1 MIPKVAL
8 IGVIGRKFPVFQR
21 FAIQLAAIPD
31 SSMVYAGGATLIQ
44 TGNALANFEPFS
56 YAFRATLAETRF
68 SPNESA
74 LIGPRF
80 SDASLVTAAWI
91 ITARGLGTLEG
102 DQR

>member
-1 MIPKVAL
+1 LKDQEHRPLVL
-8 IGVIGRKFPVFQR
+8 GVKFVL
-21 FAIQLAAIPD
+21 QLGQGCD
-31 SSMVYAGGATLIQ
+31 VGGATPIQ

-91 ITARGLGTLEG
+91 ITARRLGTLEG